1 VRDSEPPAGLNT
13 FMMQNPKA
21 LLAAALL
28 LLLAGWAA
36 WQIYSG
42 WGLVTLDET
51 NAPVSKVLASIE
63 RQSGVE
69 IASNLDPST
78 PVTIKVRRVP
88 AVEAIDITAIRT
100 DASWR
105 VVYLGAPDNGQI
117 EGALKAFEA
126 GGQEEGWTSHGSGG
140 PGGMMSPTGT
150 ALDLRRVAWKPSGP
164 GNLQDLLREASQK
177 TGVSLSAPTAW
188 NPAAPAPSGGEMRD
202 AAPELFRG
210 AGGVSREVF
219 LLRASGERGGDGE
232 WTERGRGGGGWI
244 GRREERDEGRGGWG
258 GMNPES
264 IAERVEAQIALL
276 PKEEQAKAREDFD
289 IMRNFWA
296 SVRDLPEEERRAK
309 AREFFTS
316 PAMAERMEDRRLARD
331 AKRTPE
337 QRNERSRQYF
347 ERREAAKASQGGG
360 Q

>member
-1 VRDSEPPAGLNT
+1 MRDSAATPGFNV
-13 FMMQNPKA
+13 FVMRNPKA
-21 LLAAALL
+21 LLAATLL
-28 LLLAGWAA
+28 VLLAGWAA

-69 IASNLDPST
+69 IVSNLDPTT
-78 PVTIKVRRVP
+78 PVTIKVHRVP
-88 AVEAIDITAIRT
+88 AVDAIDITAIRT

-105 VVYLGAPDNGQI
+105 LVYLGAPEKGQI
-117 EGALKAFEA
+117 EGALKAFES
-126 GGQEEGWTSHGSGG
+126 GVREEGWTSHGGG
-140 PGGMMSPTGT
+140 GLGGMVSPSST

-177 TGVSLSAPTAW
+177 TGVSLAAPSVW
-188 NPAAPAPSGGEMRD
+188 NPATPAPSAGEMRY
-202 AAPELFRG
+202 AAPDLFRA

-219 LLRASGERGGDGE
+219 LVRASVERDGDGE
-232 WTERGRGGGGWI
+232 RAERGRGGGWI
-244 GRREERDEGRGGWG
+244 GRREDREEGRGGWG

-264 IAERVEAQIALL
+264 IAERIEAQIALL
-276 PKEEQAKAREDFD
+276 PKEEQVQAREDFD
-289 IMRNFWA
+289 MMRNFWA

-316 PAMAERMEDRRLARD
+316 PAVSERMEDRRLARD

-347 ERREAAKASQGGG
+347 ERREAAKASQGGD

>member
-1 VRDSEPPAGLNT
+1 MTR
-13 FMMQNPKA
+13 NPKV
-21 LLAAALL
+21 LLAATLL
-28 LLLAGWAA
+28 LLLAGWAI
-36 WQIYSG
+36 WHIYSG

-78 PVTIKVRRVP
+78 PVTIQVRRVP
-88 AVEAIDITAIRT
+88 AVEAIDIVAIRT

-105 VVYLGAPDNGQI
+105 VVYLGAPEQGQI
-117 EGALKAFEA
+117 EEALKAFEA
-126 GGQEEGWTSHGSGG
+126 GGQVDGWTSHGGGG
-140 PGGMMSPTGT
+140 PGGMMSPSGT
-150 ALDLRRVAWKPSGP
+150 AIDLRRVEWKPSGP
-164 GNLQDLLREASQK
+164 GNLQDLLREAAQK
-177 TGVSLSAPTAW
+177 TGVSLSAPAEW
-188 NPAAPAPSGGEMRD
+188 NPSAPTPSAGEMRR
-202 AAPELFRG
+202 AAPELFRQ

-219 LLRASGERGGDGE
+219 LVRASGERGGDGE
-232 WTERGRGGGGWI
+232 WAERGRGGGWI
-244 GRREERDEGRGGWG
+244 GRREEREEGRGGWG

-316 PAMAERMEDRRLARD
+316 PAMAERMEERRLARD

-347 ERREAAKASQGGG
+347 ERRAAAKASQGGG